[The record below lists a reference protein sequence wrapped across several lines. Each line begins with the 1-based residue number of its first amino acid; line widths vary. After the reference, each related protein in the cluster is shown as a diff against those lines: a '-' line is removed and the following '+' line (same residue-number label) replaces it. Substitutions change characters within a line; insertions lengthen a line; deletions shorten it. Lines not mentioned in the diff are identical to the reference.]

1 MWASRR
7 AAPRDRRRRPPR
19 RAARAAAERAHRRAR
34 RAIYLGAHRR
44 GIPRAAP
51 RRRGGLNIL
60 YHFRT
65 QGTGAEGVHIAG
77 IATAFERLGHRVIFS
92 SPTGVD
98 PRTTAGTNPFA
109 EKKRRGLF
117 SRLAAHAPAFIFELL
132 EIAYNVIAYKRNRAA
147 LTRENCALIY
157 ERHAFFLCATAFLAQ
172 RRGLPLVVE
181 VNELAGDERVR
192 AAPWLLPLARLADR
206 LTFQRAS
213 LIVAVSPHV
222 ERRIAALGIA
232 PEKILVLPNAVSAES
247 LDTPADGAPIRTRH
261 HCADAVVIGFVGW
274 FVPWHRLDNLLTQFA
289 TLATADTR
297 LMLTGD
303 GPLRATLTAQAAALG
318 IADRIIFTGSV
329 PHAEIPAHLA
339 AMDICV
345 VPHSNEYRSPIKLFE
360 SMARARAT
368 VAPRTEPIAQ
378 VITDGMNGLLFDPQ
392 NPASLREALQCL
404 IASPSLRA
412 QLGATALAT
421 IREHHTWDQNAAAVL
436 AAMRPRL

>member
-1 MWASRR
+1 M
-7 AAPRDRRRRPPR
+7 
-19 RAARAAAERAHRRAR
+19 
-34 RAIYLGAHRR
+34 
-44 GIPRAAP
+44 
-51 RRRGGLNIL
+51 NIL

-77 IATAFERLGHRVIFS
+77 IATTFERLGHRVIFS

-109 EKKRRGLF
+109 EKKRRSHLA
-117 SRLAAHAPAFIFELL
+117 RLAAHAPVLIFELF
-132 EIAYNVIAYKRNRAA
+132 EIAYNIVAYTRNRAL

-172 RRGLPLVVE
+172 RRRIPLVVE

-192 AAPWLLPLARLADR
+192 ADPWLLPLARLTDR

-213 LIVAVSPHV
+213 LIVTVSPHLQ
-222 ERRIAALGIA
+222 RRIAALGIA

-247 LDTPADGAPIRTRH
+247 LDTPADGAPIRARH

-274 FVPWHRLDNLLTQFA
+274 FVAWHRLDNLLAQFA
-289 TLATADTR
+289 ALAAGDPRLR
-297 LMLTGD
+297 LMLVGD
-303 GPLRATLTAQAAALG
+303 GTLREALAAQAAAL
-318 IADRIIFTGSV
+318 RISERVIFTGSV

-360 SMARARAT
+360 GMARACAI

-378 VITDGMNGLLFDPQ
+378 VIADGVNGLLFDPQ
-392 NPASLREALQCL
+392 NPASLREALQRL
-404 IASPSLRA
+404 IASPALRG
-412 QLGATALAT
+412 QLGAAALAT
-421 IREHHTWDQNAAAVL
+421 IRAHHTWDHNAVAVL
-436 AAMRPRL
+436 KPFAENNSPAAHQDL

>member
-1 MWASRR
+1 M
-7 AAPRDRRRRPPR
+7 
-19 RAARAAAERAHRRAR
+19 
-34 RAIYLGAHRR
+34 
-44 GIPRAAP
+44 
-51 RRRGGLNIL
+51 NIL

-109 EKKRRGLF
+109 EKKRRGFF
-117 SRLAAHAPAFIFELL
+117 SRLAAHAPALLFELL
-132 EIAYNVIAYKRNRAA
+132 EIAYNAVSYFPNRAA
-147 LTRENCALIY
+147 LTRENCTLIY

-172 RRGLPLVVE
+172 RRRIPLVVE

-192 AAPWLLPLARLADR
+192 ADPWLLPLARLADR

-213 LIVAVSPHV
+213 LIVTVSPHLR
-222 ERRIAALGIA
+222 RRITALGIA

-247 LDTPADGAPIRTRH
+247 LDAPADGAPIRARH

-274 FVPWHRLDNLLTQFA
+274 FVAWHRLDNLLTQFA
-289 TLATADTR
+289 TLATDDPRLR
-297 LMLTGD
+297 LMLVGD
-303 GPLRATLTAQAAALG
+303 GTLRETLAAQATALG
-318 IADRIIFTGSV
+318 IPDRVIFTGPV

-368 VAPRTEPIAQ
+368 VAPRTEP
-378 VITDGMNGLLFDPQ
+378 
-392 NPASLREALQCL
+392 
-404 IASPSLRA
+404 SPRSSP
-412 QLGATALAT
+412 TA
-421 IREHHTWDQNAAAVL
+421 
-436 AAMRPRL
+436 

>member
-1 MWASRR
+1 M
-7 AAPRDRRRRPPR
+7 
-19 RAARAAAERAHRRAR
+19 
-34 RAIYLGAHRR
+34 
-44 GIPRAAP
+44 
-51 RRRGGLNIL
+51 NIL

-92 SPTGVD
+92 SPTGID

-109 EKKRRGLF
+109 EKKRRGLLA
-117 SRLAAHAPAFIFELL
+117 RLAAHAPALIFELL
-132 EIAYNVIAYKRNRAA
+132 EIAYNAVACLRNRAA

-172 RRGLPLVVE
+172 RRGIPLVVE

-192 AAPWLLPLARLADR
+192 ADPWLLPLARLADR

-213 LIVAVSPHV
+213 LIVVVSPHLQ
-222 ERRIAALGIA
+222 RRITALGIA
-232 PEKILVLPNAVSAES
+232 PEKILVLPNAISAAS
-247 LDTPADGAPIRTRH
+247 LDTPADGAPIRARH
-261 HCADAVVIGFVGW
+261 DCADAIVIGFVGW
-274 FVPWHRLDNLLTQFA
+274 FVPWHRLDNLLAQFA
-289 TLATADTR
+289 ALATANTR
-297 LMLTGD
+297 LMLVGD
-303 GPLRATLTAQAAALG
+303 GTLRETLAAQAAALG
-318 IADRIIFTGSV
+318 IADRVIFTGSV

-378 VITDGMNGLLFDPQ
+378 VITDGVNGLLFDPQ
-392 NPASLREALQCL
+392 NPASLREALQRL
-404 IASPSLRA
+404 IADPSLRT
-412 QLGATALAT
+412 QLGAAALAT
-421 IREHHTWDQNAAAVL
+421 IRAHHTWDRNAAAVL
-436 AAMRPRL
+436 EAAQRRL